1 MAVMV
6 STTGNTVN
14 FIENLTE
21 NSISTCCEEYSDL
34 SDSDNGY

>member
-6 STTGNTVN
+6 STAGSTVN

-21 NSISTCCEEYSDL
+21 TSISTCCEEYSDL
-34 SDSDNGY
+34 SDSENGD